1 MKDKEEEE
9 GGEYER
15 EKRKRGDHHGTTVSC
30 VDIFIYVLKSMRER
44 KREEM
49 MEAVRRTC
57 VCVCVCVFMTRKEGR
72 GEGRAEWRRLDIHG
86 DDDAD
91 YMSVYGV

>member
-57 VCVCVCVFMTRKEGR
+57 VCVCVCVYDKKR
-72 GEGRAEWRRLDIHG
+72 GERGGTRRMEETRHTWRR
-86 DDDAD
+86 
-91 YMSVYGV
+91 